1 MVENRVL
8 LGQLTEAQ
16 MKERTFPRE
25 EDVRGAY
32 FRDTTALLHSLPF
45 RRLKHKTQVFFSPKN
60 DHICTRIEH
69 VMHVAS
75 IASTIAKGL
84 GLDSDLA
91 WAIGLGHDLGHPPF
105 GHTGE
110 YIIQDLGY
118 KWFHH
123 ELYALRILEFLAGHG
138 EGLNLTYAVRDGI
151 VSHCGE
157 SFTRT
162 IPLDPYKGDLRA
174 LKELTHMPSTQEG
187 AVVRFSDRISYVGRD
202 LEDALSLGMISDK
215 DIPSLVAERLGRTN
229 REIINTLVQDLL
241 ETSPREGCI
250 ALSEPTFE
258 AMQELVKFNYQSIY
272 KSDVLEQSHES
283 FRRILTALHSYL
295 KDMHAYLMEHDQLP
309 RLEKNELARRFA
321 KYYHGMKEDYM
332 RYDGKTDLM
341 VLDYIAGMT
350 DNFAIESAEEIL
362 FPKELMRDLERLSRM
377 P

>member
-1 MVENRVL
+1 
-8 LGQLTEAQ
+8 
-16 MKERTFPRE
+16 MKERAIPRP

-91 WAIGLGHDLGHPPF
+91 WAIGLGHDIGHPPF

-110 YIIQDLGY
+110 YILQDLGY
-118 KWFHH
+118 DWYHH
-123 ELYALRILEFLAGHG
+123 ELYALRILEFLADHG

-157 SFTRT
+157 SFTRS
-162 IPLDPYKGDLRA
+162 IPCDPYKGNLRK

-187 AVVRFSDRISYVGRD
+187 AIVRFSDRISYVGRD
-202 LEDALSLGMISDK
+202 LEDALALGMISDK
-215 DIPSLVAERLGRTN
+215 DIPDLVVERLGRTN
-229 REIINTLVQDLL
+229 GEIINSLVSDILR
-241 ETSPREGCI
+241 TSPEEGCI
-250 ALSEPTFE
+250 ALSEPVFE
-258 AMQELVKFNYQSIY
+258 AMQALVKFNYQSIY

-295 KDMHAYLMEHDQLP
+295 KDIHSYLEEHNELP

-321 KYYHGMKEDYM
+321 KYYERMKEPYM
-332 RYDGKTDLM
+332 GYDGSTNLM
-341 VLDYIAGMT
+341 VMDYIVGMT

-362 FPKELMRDLERLSRM
+362 FPKELIRDLERLSRM
-377 P
+377 PH